1 MIRRKGIATE
11 TGGMGNAMK
20 KVWIFLLCL
29 LALCGMENAAV
40 KEDDAPRP
48 EIYQSMKDIYDDL
61 PIAQLPIRYPGE
73 ISPLAAIDKNLL
85 DKNELFSLAKEN
97 FLIDNLSAYWERI
110 KDIRACRLLKK
121 SAKTILLRL
130 YLSDFQDSER
140 GHKYVFM
147 CLLNDAFRISDC
159 REIYADYVHCGKSKP
174 PMRAKQEFV
183 IDADL
188 RCTVTTHYY
197 NLDGCKELHRNA
209 CVHEIKNGAIVT
221 KD

>member
-1 MIRRKGIATE
+1 
-11 TGGMGNAMK
+11 
-20 KVWIFLLCL
+20 
-29 LALCGMENAAV
+29 MENALA
-40 KEDDAPRP
+40 KGDDTPQP
-48 EIYQSMKDIYDDL
+48 GIYQTMKDIYDDL
-61 PIAQLPIRYPGE
+61 PIAQLPMRYPGG

-85 DKNELFSLAKEN
+85 DKNELFSFAKEN

-110 KDIRACRLLKK
+110 KDIRACRLPEK
-121 SAKTILLRL
+121 SVKTILLRL
-130 YLSDFQDSER
+130 YLMDFQDSER

-197 NLDGCKELHRNA
+197 TLDSDKELHRNV
-209 CVHEIKNGAIVT
+209 CVHEIQNGTIVT

>member
-1 MIRRKGIATE
+1 MIRSKEVTTE
-11 TGGMGNAMK
+11 TKGNVMK
-20 KVWIFLLCL
+20 QVWIFLLCL
-29 LALCGMENAAV
+29 LALCGIENAAA

-61 PIAQLPIRYPGE
+61 PIAQLPMRYPGE
-73 ISPLAAIDKNLL
+73 ISPLVAIDKNLL
-85 DKNELFSLAKEN
+85 DKNELFSFAKES
-97 FLIDNLSAYWERI
+97 FLIDNLSAYWDRI
-110 KDIRACRLLKK
+110 RDIRACRLPEK

-130 YLSDFQDSER
+130 YLGDFQDSR
-140 GHKYVFM
+140 HGHEYVFM

-188 RCTVTTHYY
+188 RCIVTTLYY
-197 NLDGCKELHRNA
+197 TLDAGKELRRNV

>member
-1 MIRRKGIATE
+1 MIRSKEGATE
-11 TGGMGNAMK
+11 TRGNVMK
-20 KVWIFLLCL
+20 QVWIFLLCL

-48 EIYQSMKDIYDDL
+48 EIYQSMKNIYDDL
-61 PIAQLPIRYPGE
+61 PIAQLPMRYPGE

-85 DKNELFSLAKEN
+85 DKNELFSFAKEN

-110 KDIRACRLLKK
+110 KDIRACRLPEK
-121 SAKTILLRL
+121 SVKTILLRL
-130 YLSDFQDSER
+130 YLMDFQDSER
-140 GHKYVFM
+140 GHEYVFM

-197 NLDGCKELHRNA
+197 TLDDGKELHRNV

>member
-1 MIRRKGIATE
+1 
-11 TGGMGNAMK
+11 MK
-20 KVWIFLLCL
+20 QVWIFLLCL
-29 LALCGMENAAV
+29 LALCGMENAAA

-61 PIAQLPIRYPGE
+61 PIAQLPMRYPGE

-121 SAKTILLRL
+121 SVKTILLRL
-130 YLSDFQDSER
+130 YLGDFQDSER
-140 GHKYVFM
+140 GREYVFM

-174 PMRAKQEFV
+174 PIRAKQEFV

-188 RCTVTTHYY
+188 RCIVTTLYY
-197 NLDGCKELHRNA
+197 TLDAGKELRRNV

>member
-1 MIRRKGIATE
+1 MIRSKEVTTE
-11 TGGMGNAMK
+11 TMGNVMK
-20 KVWIFLLCL
+20 QMWIFLLCL
-29 LALCGMENAAV
+29 LALCGMENAAA
-40 KEDDAPRP
+40 KGDDALRP
-48 EIYQSMKDIYDDL
+48 EIYQSMKDIYDNL
-61 PIAQLPIRYPGE
+61 PIAQLPMRYPGE
-73 ISPLAAIDKNLL
+73 FSPLAAIDKNLL
-85 DKNELFSLAKEN
+85 DKNELFSFTKES
-97 FLIDNLSAYWERI
+97 FLIDNLSEYWERI
-110 KDIRACRLLKK
+110 KDIRACRLPEK
-121 SAKTILLRL
+121 SVKTILLRP
-130 YLSDFQDSER
+130 YLRDFQDSER
-140 GHKYVFM
+140 GQEYVFM

-197 NLDGCKELHRNA
+197 TLDAGKELHRNV

>member
-1 MIRRKGIATE
+1 MIRSKEIATE
-11 TGGMGNAMK
+11 TRGNVMK
-20 KVWIFLLCL
+20 QVWIFLLCL
-29 LALCGMENAAV
+29 LALCGMENAAA
-40 KEDDAPRP
+40 KGDDAPRP

-85 DKNELFSLAKEN
+85 DKNELFSFAKEN

-110 KDIRACRLLKK
+110 KDIRACRLPEK
-121 SAKTILLRL
+121 SVKTILLRL
-130 YLSDFQDSER
+130 YLGDFQDSKH
-140 GHKYVFM
+140 GHEYVFM
-147 CLLNDAFRISDC
+147 CLLNDAFHISDC

-197 NLDGCKELHRNA
+197 TLDGGKELHRNA

>member
-1 MIRRKGIATE
+1 MIRSKEVTIE
-11 TGGMGNAMK
+11 TRGNVMK
-20 KVWIFLLCL
+20 QVWTFLLCL
-29 LALCGMENAAV
+29 LALYGMENAAA
-40 KEDDAPRP
+40 KGDNAPRP

-61 PIAQLPIRYPGE
+61 PIAQLPMCYPGE

-85 DKNELFSLAKEN
+85 DKNELFSFAKEN

-110 KDIRACRLLKK
+110 KDIRACRLPKK

-130 YLSDFQDSER
+130 YLMDFQDSKH
-140 GHKYVFM
+140 GHEYVFM

-188 RCTVTTHYY
+188 RCTATTHYY
-197 NLDGCKELHRNA
+197 TLDSDKELHRNV
-209 CVHEIKNGAIVT
+209 CVHEIQNGTIVT

>member
-1 MIRRKGIATE
+1 MIRSKEIATE
-11 TGGMGNAMK
+11 TRGNVMK
-20 KVWIFLLCL
+20 QVWIFLLCL

-85 DKNELFSLAKEN
+85 DKNKLFSFAKEN
-97 FLIDNLSAYWERI
+97 FLIDNLSAYWKRI
-110 KDIRACRLLKK
+110 KDIRACRLPEK
-121 SAKTILLRL
+121 SVKTILLRL
-130 YLSDFQDSER
+130 YLMDFQDSKHGRE
-140 GHKYVFM
+140 YIFM

-188 RCTVTTHYY
+188 RCIVTTLYY
-197 NLDGCKELHRNA
+197 TLDAGKELHRNV

>member
-1 MIRRKGIATE
+1 MIRSKEIVTE
-11 TGGMGNAMK
+11 TRGNVMK
-20 KVWIFLLCL
+20 QVWIFLLCL
-29 LALCGMENAAV
+29 LALCGMENAAA
-40 KEDDAPRP
+40 KGDDAPRP
-48 EIYQSMKDIYDDL
+48 EIYQTMKNIYDDL
-61 PIAQLPIRYPGE
+61 PIAQLPMRYPGE

-85 DKNELFSLAKEN
+85 DKNELFSFAKEN
-97 FLIDNLSAYWERI
+97 FLIDNLSAYWKRI
-110 KDIRACRLLKK
+110 KDIRACRLPEN

-130 YLSDFQDSER
+130 YLSDFQDSR
-140 GHKYVFM
+140 HGHEYVFM

-188 RCTVTTHYY
+188 RCIVTTLYY
-197 NLDGCKELHRNA
+197 TLDAGKELHRNV

>member
-1 MIRRKGIATE
+1 MIRSKEVAIE
-11 TGGMGNAMK
+11 TRGDAMK
-20 KVWIFLLCL
+20 QVWTFLLCL
-29 LALCGMENAAV
+29 LALCGMENAAA
-40 KEDDAPRP
+40 KGDDAPRP
-48 EIYQSMKDIYDDL
+48 EIYQSMKDIYDNL
-61 PIAQLPIRYPGE
+61 PIAQLPMRYPGE

-85 DKNELFSLAKEN
+85 DKNELFSFAKKN

-110 KDIRACRLLKK
+110 REIRACRLPEK

-130 YLSDFQDSER
+130 YLRDFQDSRHRHE
-140 GHKYVFM
+140 YVFM

-183 IDADL
+183 IDANL

-197 NLDGCKELHRNA
+197 NLDAGKELHGNT

>member
-1 MIRRKGIATE
+1 MIRSKEVAIEIR
-11 TGGMGNAMK
+11 GNAMK
-20 KVWIFLLCL
+20 KVWTFLLCL
-29 LALCGMENAAV
+29 LALCGMENAAA
-40 KEDDAPRP
+40 KGGDAPRP

-61 PIAQLPIRYPGE
+61 PIAQLPIRYPGG

-85 DKNELFSLAKEN
+85 DKNKLFSFAKEN

-110 KDIRACRLLKK
+110 KDIRACRLPKK

-130 YLSDFQDSER
+130 YLGDFQDSKH
-140 GHKYVFM
+140 GHEYVFM

-188 RCTVTTHYY
+188 RCIVTTLYY
-197 NLDGCKELHRNA
+197 TLDAGKELHRNV

-221 KD
+221 ED

>member
-1 MIRRKGIATE
+1 
-11 TGGMGNAMK
+11 MK
-20 KVWIFLLCL
+20 QVWIFLLCL
-29 LALCGMENAAV
+29 LALCGMENAAANG
-40 KEDDAPRP
+40 DDAPQP
-48 EIYQSMKDIYDDL
+48 EMYQSMKDIYDDL
-61 PIAQLPIRYPGE
+61 PIAQLPIRYPGG

-85 DKNELFSLAKEN
+85 DKNELFSFTKES
-97 FLIDNLSAYWERI
+97 FLIDNLSEYWERI
-110 KDIRACRLLKK
+110 KDIRACRLPEK
-121 SAKTILLRL
+121 SVKTILLRP
-130 YLSDFQDSER
+130 YLRDFQDSER
-140 GHKYVFM
+140 GQEYVFM

-159 REIYADYVHCGKSKP
+159 RELYADYVHCGKSKP

-197 NLDGCKELHRNA
+197 TLDAGKELHRNV

>member
-1 MIRRKGIATE
+1 MIRSKEIAIE
-11 TGGMGNAMK
+11 TRGNAMK

-29 LALCGMENAAV
+29 LALCGMENAAA
-40 KEDDAPRP
+40 KGDDAPRP

-61 PIAQLPIRYPGE
+61 PIAQLPMRYPGE

-85 DKNELFSLAKEN
+85 DKNKLFSFAKEN
-97 FLIDNLSAYWERI
+97 FLIDNLSTYWERI
-110 KDIRACRLLKK
+110 KDIRACRLPEK
-121 SAKTILLRL
+121 SVKTILLRL
-130 YLSDFQDSER
+130 YLSDFQDSR
-140 GHKYVFM
+140 HGHEYVFM

-188 RCTVTTHYY
+188 RCIVTTLYY
-197 NLDGCKELHRNA
+197 TLDGGKELHRNV
-209 CVHEIKNGAIVT
+209 CVHEIQNGTIVT

>member
-1 MIRRKGIATE
+1 MIRSKEIATE
-11 TGGMGNAMK
+11 TRGNAMK

-29 LALCGMENAAV
+29 LTLCGMENAAA

-85 DKNELFSLAKEN
+85 DKNKLFSFAKEN
-97 FLIDNLSAYWERI
+97 FLIDNLSAYWKRI
-110 KDIRACRLLKK
+110 KDIRACRLPKK
-121 SAKTILLRL
+121 SVKTILLRL
-130 YLSDFQDSER
+130 YLSDFQDSKH
-140 GHKYVFM
+140 GHEYVFM

-197 NLDGCKELHRNA
+197 TLDSDKELHRNV
-209 CVHEIKNGAIVT
+209 CVHEIQNGAIVT

>member
-1 MIRRKGIATE
+1 MIRRKEIATE
-11 TGGMGNAMK
+11 MRGNVMK
-20 KVWIFLLCL
+20 QVWIFLLCL
-29 LALCGMENAAV
+29 LALCGMENAAA

-85 DKNELFSLAKEN
+85 DKNELFSFAKES

-110 KDIRACRLLKK
+110 KDIRACRLSKK

-130 YLSDFQDSER
+130 YLGDFQDSKH
-140 GHKYVFM
+140 GHEYIFM

-197 NLDGCKELHRNA
+197 TLDAGKELHRNA
-209 CVHEIKNGAIVT
+209 CVLEIKNGAIVT
-221 KD
+221 ED

>member
-1 MIRRKGIATE
+1 MIRSKEVT
-11 TGGMGNAMK
+11 TGTRGNVMK
-20 KVWIFLLCL
+20 QVWIFLLCL
-29 LALCGMENAAV
+29 LALCGMENAAA
-40 KEDDAPRP
+40 KGDDAPRP

-61 PIAQLPIRYPGE
+61 PIVQLPIRYPGG

-85 DKNELFSLAKEN
+85 DKNELFSFTKEN

-110 KDIRACRLLKK
+110 KDIRACRLPEK
-121 SAKTILLRL
+121 SVKTILLRL
-130 YLSDFQDSER
+130 YLRDFQDSER
-140 GHKYVFM
+140 GHEYVFM

-183 IDADL
+183 IGADL

-197 NLDGCKELHRNA
+197 TLDTGKELHRNA
-209 CVHEIKNGAIVT
+209 CVHEIKNGVIVT

>member
-1 MIRRKGIATE
+1 MIRSKEIVIE
-11 TGGMGNAMK
+11 TRGNAMK

-29 LALCGMENAAV
+29 LALCGMENAAA
-40 KEDDAPRP
+40 KGDDAPRP
-48 EIYQSMKDIYDDL
+48 EIYQSMKDIYDNL
-61 PIAQLPIRYPGE
+61 PIAQLPMRYPGG

-85 DKNELFSLAKEN
+85 DKNKLFSFAKEN
-97 FLIDNLSAYWERI
+97 FLIDNLSTYWERI
-110 KDIRACRLLKK
+110 KDIRACRLPEK
-121 SAKTILLRL
+121 SVKTILLRL
-130 YLSDFQDSER
+130 YLSDFQDSR
-140 GHKYVFM
+140 HGHEYVFM

-197 NLDGCKELHRNA
+197 TLDAGKELHRNV
-209 CVHEIKNGAIVT
+209 CVLEIKNGAIVT
-221 KD
+221 ED

>member
-1 MIRRKGIATE
+1 
-11 TGGMGNAMK
+11 
-20 KVWIFLLCL
+20 
-29 LALCGMENAAV
+29 MENAAA

-61 PIAQLPIRYPGE
+61 PIAQLPMRYPGE

-85 DKNELFSLAKEN
+85 DKNELFSFANEN

-110 KDIRACRLLKK
+110 KDIRACRLPEK
-121 SAKTILLRL
+121 SVKTILLRL
-130 YLSDFQDSER
+130 YLGDFQDSKH
-140 GHKYVFM
+140 GHEYVFM

-159 REIYADYVHCGKSKP
+159 CEIYADYVHCGKSKP

-197 NLDGCKELHRNA
+197 TLDGGKELHRNA

>member
-1 MIRRKGIATE
+1 
-11 TGGMGNAMK
+11 MK
-20 KVWIFLLCL
+20 QVWIFLLCL
-29 LALCGMENAAV
+29 LVLCGMENAAA
-40 KEDDAPRP
+40 KGDDAPRP

-61 PIAQLPIRYPGE
+61 PIAQLPIRYPGG

-85 DKNELFSLAKEN
+85 DKNELFSFTKES
-97 FLIDNLSAYWERI
+97 FLIDNLSEYWERI
-110 KDIRACRLLKK
+110 KDIRACRLPEK
-121 SAKTILLRL
+121 SVKTILLRP
-130 YLSDFQDSER
+130 YLRDFQDSER
-140 GHKYVFM
+140 GQEYVFM

-197 NLDGCKELHRNA
+197 TLDAGKELHRNV
-209 CVHEIKNGAIVT
+209 CVHEIKNGAIVLRI
-221 KD
+221 KI

>member
-1 MIRRKGIATE
+1 MIRSKEIATE
-11 TGGMGNAMK
+11 TRGNVMK
-20 KVWIFLLCL
+20 QVWIFLLCL

-40 KEDDAPRP
+40 KEDDAPQP

-85 DKNELFSLAKEN
+85 DKNELFSFTKEN

-110 KDIRACRLLKK
+110 KDIRACRLPEK
-121 SAKTILLRL
+121 SVKTILLRL
-130 YLSDFQDSER
+130 YLRDFQDSER
-140 GHKYVFM
+140 GHEYVFM
-147 CLLNDAFRISDC
+147 CLLNDAFHISDC

-197 NLDGCKELHRNA
+197 TLDAGKELHRNV

>member
-1 MIRRKGIATE
+1 MIRSKEVTTKTR
-11 TGGMGNAMK
+11 GNVMK
-20 KVWIFLLCL
+20 QVWIFLLCL
-29 LALCGMENAAV
+29 LALCGMENAAA
-40 KEDDAPRP
+40 KGDDAPRP

-61 PIAQLPIRYPGE
+61 PIAQLPMRYPGE
-73 ISPLAAIDKNLL
+73 FSPLAAIDKNLL
-85 DKNELFSLAKEN
+85 DKNELFSFAKEN

-110 KDIRACRLLKK
+110 KDIRACRLPEK

-130 YLSDFQDSER
+130 YLRDFQDSKH
-140 GHKYVFM
+140 GHEYVFM
-147 CLLNDAFRISDC
+147 CLLNDVFRISDC
-159 REIYADYVHCGKSKP
+159 RKIYADYVHCGKSKP
-174 PMRAKQEFV
+174 PMHAKQEFV

-197 NLDGCKELHRNA
+197 NLDAGKELHKNA

>member
-1 MIRRKGIATE
+1 MIRRKGITTE
-11 TGGMGNAMK
+11 TRGNAMK

-29 LALCGMENAAV
+29 LALCGMENAAA
-40 KEDDAPRP
+40 KGDDATRS
-48 EIYQSMKDIYDDL
+48 EIYQTMKNIYDDL

-85 DKNELFSLAKEN
+85 DKNELFSFAKEN
-97 FLIDNLSAYWERI
+97 FLIDDLSAYWKRI
-110 KDIRACRLLKK
+110 KDIRACRLPGK

-130 YLSDFQDSER
+130 YLRDFQDSR
-140 GHKYVFM
+140 HGHEYVFM

-197 NLDGCKELHRNA
+197 TLDGGKELHRNA
-209 CVHEIKNGAIVT
+209 CVHEIKNGVIVT
-221 KD
+221 ED

>member
-11 TGGMGNAMK
+11 TRGNVMK
-20 KVWIFLLCL
+20 QVWIFLLCL
-29 LALCGMENAAV
+29 LALCGMKNAAA
-40 KEDDAPRP
+40 KGDDAPRP

-61 PIAQLPIRYPGE
+61 PIAQLPIRYPGG

-85 DKNELFSLAKEN
+85 DKNELFSLAKES

-110 KDIRACRLLKK
+110 KDIRACRLPKK

-130 YLSDFQDSER
+130 YLGDFQDSER
-140 GHKYVFM
+140 GHEYVFM

>member
-1 MIRRKGIATE
+1 MIRSKEIVTE
-11 TGGMGNAMK
+11 TRGNVMK
-20 KVWIFLLCL
+20 QVWIFLLCL

-40 KEDDAPRP
+40 KEGDAPQP

-85 DKNELFSLAKEN
+85 DKNELFSFAKES
-97 FLIDNLSAYWERI
+97 FLIDNLSAYWDRI
-110 KDIRACRLLKK
+110 RDIRACRLPEK

-130 YLSDFQDSER
+130 YLRDFQDSKH
-140 GHKYVFM
+140 GHEYIFM

-188 RCTVTTHYY
+188 RCIVTTLYY
-197 NLDGCKELHRNA
+197 TLDSGKELHRNV

>member
-1 MIRRKGIATE
+1 
-11 TGGMGNAMK
+11 MK

-29 LALCGMENAAV
+29 LALCGMENAAA

-61 PIAQLPIRYPGE
+61 PIAQLPMRYPGE

-85 DKNELFSLAKEN
+85 DKNELFSFAKEN

-110 KDIRACRLLKK
+110 KDIRACRLPEK
-121 SAKTILLRL
+121 SAKIILLRL
-130 YLSDFQDSER
+130 YLMDFQDSER
-140 GHKYVFM
+140 GREYVFM

-197 NLDGCKELHRNA
+197 NLDTGKELHRNA

>member
-1 MIRRKGIATE
+1 
-11 TGGMGNAMK
+11 MK
-20 KVWIFLLCL
+20 QVWIFLLCL
-29 LALCGMENAAV
+29 LALCGMENAAA
-40 KEDDAPRP
+40 KGDDAPRP

-61 PIAQLPIRYPGE
+61 PIAQLPMRYPGE
-73 ISPLAAIDKNLL
+73 ISPLVAIDKNLL
-85 DKNELFSLAKEN
+85 DKNKLFSFAKEN

-110 KDIRACRLLKK
+110 KDIRACRLPEK

-130 YLSDFQDSER
+130 YLRDFQDSKH
-140 GHKYVFM
+140 GHEYIFM

-197 NLDGCKELHRNA
+197 TLDVGKELHKNA
-209 CVHEIKNGAIVT
+209 CVHEIKNGPIVT
-221 KD
+221 ED

>member
-1 MIRRKGIATE
+1 MR
-11 TGGMGNAMK
+11 GNVMK
-20 KVWIFLLCL
+20 QVWIFLLCL
-29 LALCGMENAAV
+29 LALCGMENAAA
-40 KEDDAPRP
+40 KGDDAPRP
-48 EIYQSMKDIYDDL
+48 EIYHSMKDIYDDL

-85 DKNELFSLAKEN
+85 DKNELFSFAKES

-110 KDIRACRLLKK
+110 KDIRACRLSKK

-130 YLSDFQDSER
+130 YLGDFQDSKH
-140 GHKYVFM
+140 GHEYIFM

-197 NLDGCKELHRNA
+197 TLDAGKELHRNA
-209 CVHEIKNGAIVT
+209 CVLEIKNGAIVT
-221 KD
+221 ED

>member
-1 MIRRKGIATE
+1 
-11 TGGMGNAMK
+11 
-20 KVWIFLLCL
+20 
-29 LALCGMENAAV
+29 MENAAA

-85 DKNELFSLAKEN
+85 DKNELFSFAKEN

-110 KDIRACRLLKK
+110 KDIRACRLPKK

-130 YLSDFQDSER
+130 YLSDFQDSKH
-140 GHKYVFM
+140 GHEYVFM
-147 CLLNDAFRISDC
+147 CLLNDVFRISDC

-188 RCTVTTHYY
+188 RCIVTTLYY
-197 NLDGCKELHRNA
+197 TLDAGKELHRNV